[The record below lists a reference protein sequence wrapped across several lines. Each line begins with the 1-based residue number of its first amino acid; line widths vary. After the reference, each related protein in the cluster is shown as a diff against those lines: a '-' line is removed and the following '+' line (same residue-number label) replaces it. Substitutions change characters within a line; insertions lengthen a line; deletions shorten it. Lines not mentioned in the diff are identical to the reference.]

1 MCRLHSY
8 HEWRDWLANR
18 YEKWHLHLENKLTSE
33 TDGGTDYGAA
43 KAGTSNAAAYHKS
56 GVCGMLD
63 WGVDVFYFE
72 AFDEPWKPASVGDN
86 GAAED
91 ETHWGA
97 YTSDRTAKFNL
108 SC

>member
-1 MCRLHSY
+1 MRC
-8 HEWRDWLANR
+8 
-18 YEKWHLHLENKLTSE
+18 LT
-33 TDGGTDYGAA
+33 TWIDGGTNFGVSI
-43 KAGTSNAAAYHKS
+43 AGTDNAKTFYQQ
-56 GVCGMLD
+56 GVCAMLD

-97 YTSDRTAKFNL
+97 YTADRTAKFDL